1 LIGLPYERT
10 ARDALQDGADIITF
24 SGDKLLGG
32 PQCGIIAGRRDLIK
46 LIDKNPMKRA
56 MRLDKVTLAAL
67 EAVLKLY
74 AKTDQLTDSIPSL
87 EMLSRNPDDIKKT
100 AFALQDIL
108 QKSMPEMKVSI
119 SPCESQIGS
128 GALPTRTLDSY
139 AVVIEGNDKVT
150 AASLADK
157 FRQLPVPVIGRISQN
172 SLWLD
177 CRALRDELEELTS
190 LMASDIT

>member
-1 LIGLPYERT
+1 MPYERT

-46 LIDKNPMKRA
+46 QIDKNPMKRA

-74 AKTDQLTDSIPSL
+74 SKTDQLTDSIPSL
-87 EMLSRNPDDIKKT
+87 EMLSRKADDIKIS
-100 AFALQDIL
+100 AQALKSVL
-108 QKSMPEMKVSI
+108 QKSLPDMTVSI

-128 GALPTRTLDSY
+128 GALPTRTLESY
-139 AVVIEGNDKVT
+139 AVVIEGNNTIT
-150 AASLADK
+150 AAALSDK
-157 FRQLPVPVIGRISQN
+157 FRQLPVPIVGRIAQN

-177 CRALRDELEELTS
+177 CRALRDELEEISS
-190 LMASDIT
+190 LIASQSR